1 MTQTRHPSVDRLL
14 AAIRKSGEF
23 PAMAKTV
30 GLISSLT
37 SSEATS
43 SGALADTILQDY
55 GLTQKVLR
63 LVNTVAYAQ
72 YNEITTITRA
82 VLLMGFERI
91 RAIATGLLLFEHL
104 QKQARTGPLV
114 DTLNMSFF
122 SAVLGRNIADN
133 SGFADTEEAFICAL
147 FHRLGRLLV
156 AFYLPED
163 YEVIQSAEDGKQD
176 LRAREVLGLTFQEMG
191 VAVADELGLPQK
203 LSDSMVRVPGSESRR
218 VLSPG
223 ERLGCVA
230 TLANDITD
238 VLKVKLETIYR
249 ALGVGKT
256 RVFFLLKDPST
267 SVAWFRFGFGQSAG
281 EMKPW
286 FEIPIRGAED
296 LFSLSFTHQKSGEKA
311 GRASGRR

>member
-1 MTQTRHPSVDRLL
+1 MTQNRHPSVDRLL

-72 YNEITTITRA
+72 YDEITTVTRA

-104 QKQARTGPLV
+104 QKQARTESLV
-114 DTLNMSFF
+114 NTLNMSFF

-176 LRAREVLGLTFQEMG
+176 LKAREVLGLTFQEMG

-203 LSDSMVRVPGSESRR
+203 LSDSMVRVPGSE
-218 VLSPG
+218 
-223 ERLGCVA
+223 
-230 TLANDITD
+230 
-238 VLKVKLETIYR
+238 
-249 ALGVGKT
+249 
-256 RVFFLLKDPST
+256 
-267 SVAWFRFGFGQSAG
+267 
-281 EMKPW
+281 
-286 FEIPIRGAED
+286 
-296 LFSLSFTHQKSGEKA
+296 
-311 GRASGRR
+311 

>member
-1 MTQTRHPSVDRLL
+1 MTQNRHPSVDRLL

-72 YNEITTITRA
+72 YDEITTITRA
-82 VLLMGFERI
+82 VLLISFERI

-104 QKQARTGPLV
+104 QKQARTEPLV

-122 SAVLGRNIADN
+122 SAVLN
-133 SGFADTEEAFICAL
+133 
-147 FHRLGRLLV
+147 
-156 AFYLPED
+156 YL
-163 YEVIQSAEDGKQD
+163 
-176 LRAREVLGLTFQEMG
+176 EVLRGQ
-191 VAVADELGLPQK
+191 AI
-203 LSDSMVRVPGSESRR
+203 
-218 VLSPG
+218 
-223 ERLGCVA
+223 
-230 TLANDITD
+230 LA
-238 VLKVKLETIYR
+238 
-249 ALGVGKT
+249 
-256 RVFFLLKDPST
+256 
-267 SVAWFRFGFGQSAG
+267 
-281 EMKPW
+281 
-286 FEIPIRGAED
+286 IR
-296 LFSLSFTHQKSGEKA
+296 QKA